1 MTRTGGEARRRSLLE
16 EAIRLFGQKGYEG
29 ASLEAV
35 ASAAGVRKQTLLYY
49 FPTKDAL
56 LEACVVETSQR
67 VANAL
72 AEALDAET
80 SASKKAET
88 VIHTLFRLAGEW
100 PEFGQFV
107 REASRLGP
115 DVVQRF
121 ASVLEPLR
129 LRALAFLAGGMLE
142 GQIRRQDPALLLFT
156 LYTAV
161 IGSITEAG
169 VLRAVVGEDRSRT
182 ALHAR
187 EEEVLTFVRN
197 ALTPA
202 SGEGAPAAPRAVAGG
217 EEREDVPPSLR
228 VPSPGVRRSPQE

>member
-1 MTRTGGEARRRSLLE
+1 VSRTGGEARRRKLLE
-16 EAIRLFGQKGYEG
+16 EAIRLFGQRGYEG
-29 ASLEAV
+29 TSLDAV
-35 ASAAGVRKQTLLYY
+35 ATAAGVRKQTLLYY
-49 FPTKDAL
+49 FPTKETL
-56 LEACVVETSQR
+56 LGACVMETSQR
-67 VANAL
+67 VATAL

-115 DVVQRF
+115 GVVETF

-129 LRALAFLAGGMLE
+129 LRALAFLANGMLE

-169 VLRAVVGEDRSRT
+169 VLRAVVGEDRSLM

-197 ALTPA
+197 AITPA
-202 SGEGAPAAPRAVAGG
+202 AR
-217 EEREDVPPSLR
+217 EEAEAE
-228 VPSPGVRRSPQE
+228 VRR

>member
-1 MTRTGGEARRRSLLE
+1 MTRTGGEARRQELLE
-16 EAIRLFGQKGYEG
+16 EAIRQFGHKGYEG
-29 ASLEAV
+29 TSLDAV

-56 LEACVVETSQR
+56 LEACVLQTSQR
-67 VANAL
+67 VATAL
-72 AEALDAET
+72 AEALEAEN

-88 VIHTLFRLAGEW
+88 VIHTLFGLAEEW
-100 PEFGQFV
+100 PEFAQFV
-107 REASRLGP
+107 REAGRLGP

-121 ASVLEPLR
+121 AAVLEPLR
-129 LRALAFLAGGMLE
+129 LRALAFLANGMLE
-142 GQIRRQDPALLLFT
+142 GQIQRQDPALLLFT

-182 ALHAR
+182 ALHRR

-197 ALTPA
+197 AL
-202 SGEGAPAAPRAVAGG
+202 APTGSDT
-217 EEREDVPPSLR
+217 ERETQPAR
-228 VPSPGVRRSPQE
+228 